1 MILWPSKKEV
11 RGYIEQ
17 LRESQEEKEH
27 MENYYID
34 LLDKLRGEF
43 DKLTKVT
50 DELKRK
56 NGVLAQN
63 VNMLEKEKKVLEH

>member
-1 MILWPSKKEV
+1 
-11 RGYIEQ
+11 
-17 LRESQEEKEH
+17 

-63 VNMLEKEKKVLEH
+63 VNMLEKEKMRHLETNMNV